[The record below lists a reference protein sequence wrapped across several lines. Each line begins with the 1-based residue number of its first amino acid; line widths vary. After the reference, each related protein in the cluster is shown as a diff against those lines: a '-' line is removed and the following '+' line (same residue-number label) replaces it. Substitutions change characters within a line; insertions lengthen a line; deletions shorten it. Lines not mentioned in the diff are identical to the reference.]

1 MNCVTGAFPRSV
13 NRRVTSVYGLTGL
26 KLTTC
31 VVLDVHLPGE
41 QEKMDSSA
49 ELVVQTLEID
59 LPDDQRR

>member
-1 MNCVTGAFPRSV
+1 
-13 NRRVTSVYGLTGL
+13 LTGL

-31 VVLDVHLPGE
+31 VVLDAHLPGE

-59 LPDDQRR
+59 LSDDQRR